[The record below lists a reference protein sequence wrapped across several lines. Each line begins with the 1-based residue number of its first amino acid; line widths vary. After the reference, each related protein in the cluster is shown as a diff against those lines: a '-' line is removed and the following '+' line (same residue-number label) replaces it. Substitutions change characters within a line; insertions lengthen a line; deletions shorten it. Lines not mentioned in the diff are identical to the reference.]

1 MSTVE
6 EIKAQ
11 HSATTTEPEFEL
23 ATNSETELSTE
34 FENELE
40 AELNVIPETKL
51 ENVLEENTSDNEIS
65 TVQPTMEAE
74 ETSQTEAPA
83 TNQSK
88 SPCDDPESPNRD
100 LQ

>member
-65 TVQPTMEAE
+65 TVQPTMEPRRLAK
-74 ETSQTEAPA
+74 ANPHA
-83 TNQSK
+83 TPLNHQIVIFS
-88 SPCDDPESPNRD
+88 N
-100 LQ
+100 